1 MNTPT
6 IERITPPRIRI
17 FDTTLRDGEQSPGCS
32 MSPQQKLVMARALD
46 ELGVDVIET
55 GFPASSQSD
64 REAMTMIGRD
74 VQRPVLAV
82 LSRCLAADIE
92 TSVRSLDSAAHPR
105 LHVFLS
111 TSPLHREHKLRMTRD
126 QVLESVRKHVA
137 LARSYIDDVEFSAE
151 DATRTELD
159 YLIEVSR
166 VAIAAGATTIN
177 LPDTVGFTTP
187 EEIRAMFQQVIAG
200 VADVSGADRV
210 VFSTH
215 CHNDL
220 GLAVANSLA
229 AIEGGARQVECT
241 VNGIG
246 ERAGNCAVEEIAMA
260 LKVRQAFYEQDTS
273 INTQRIVSTSQLL
286 QRLVGMPVQRN
297 KAIVGANAFAHESGI
312 HQHGMLRHRGTYEIM
327 RPEDVGWEDSQM
339 VLGRHSG
346 RAAVEQRLRA
356 LGFWLEEDELKLVF
370 EQFKALCEQQR
381 VVTDA
386 DLQTLMQGG
395 ASTPGYRLASMT
407 ISDVGSR
414 ANALVELSDADGNRV
429 AETAQGDGPVDALFG
444 ALSSATGVSLQ
455 LDSYQVHSVGIG
467 ADARGEAN
475 LSVRNGD
482 EVFEGTGTSRDIIEA
497 SALAWLDVANRLL
510 RQRDAVA
517 ASSEAPHPA
526 TA

>member
-1 MNTPT
+1 MTMPT
-6 IERITPPRIRI
+6 QPRIRI

-64 REAMTMIGRD
+64 REAMTLIGRA

-92 TSVRSLDSAAHPR
+92 TSVRALDSAAHPR

-111 TSPLHREHKLRMTRD
+111 TSPLHREHKLRMTRE
-126 QVLESVRKHVA
+126 QVLESVSRHVA

-159 YLIEVSR
+159 YLVEVSR
-166 VAIAAGATTIN
+166 AAIAAGATTIN

-200 VADVSGADRV
+200 VADVPGASSV
-210 VFSTH
+210 VFSAH

-241 VNGIG
+241 INGIG
-246 ERAGNCAVEEIAMA
+246 ERAGNCALEEIAMA
-260 LKVRQAFYEQDTS
+260 LKVRQAFYEQDTA
-273 INTQRIVSTSQLL
+273 INTPRIVATSQLL

-297 KAIVGANAFAHESGI
+297 KAIVGGNAFAHESGI

-346 RAAVEQRLRA
+346 RAAVESRLRA
-356 LGFWLEEDELKLVF
+356 LGFWLEEEELKLVF
-370 EQFKALCEQQR
+370 EQFKGLCEQQR

-395 ASTPGYRLASMT
+395 DASQGYRLASMT
-407 ISDVGSR
+407 ISDVGHR
-414 ANALVELSDADGNRV
+414 ANALVELSDPEGHRV

-444 ALSSATGVSLQ
+444 ALSAATGVQLM
-455 LDSYQVHSVGIG
+455 LDSYHVHSVGIG

-475 LSVRNGD
+475 LSVRHED
-482 EVFEGTGTSRDIIEA
+482 IDYEGTGTSKDIIEA

-510 RQRDAVA
+510 RQRQAVA
-517 ASSEAPHPA
+517 ASTQTATTA